1 MENDQ
6 VKLLWDFRIQTD
18 HHLDHN
24 RPDIVVL
31 KKASKVCQIIDVA
44 CPFDTRIAE
53 KEREK
58 INQWK
63 HRKCGTAK
71 AHLLLQIVIVALG
84 AVTKNLM
91 MWVTKPH
98 LHALKKIRT
107 ARQIFGTVQTI
118 LRHGTPN
125 FRRVNVSVPNVMW
138 HQCSKF

>member
-84 AVTKNLM
+84 ALTKNLM
-91 MWVTKPH
+91 MWVTNCKWG
-98 LHALKKIRT
+98 L
-107 ARQIFGTVQTI
+107 
-118 LRHGTPN
+118 
-125 FRRVNVSVPNVMW
+125 
-138 HQCSKF
+138 

>member
-91 MWVTKPH
+91 M
-98 LHALKKIRT
+98 
-107 ARQIFGTVQTI
+107 
-118 LRHGTPN
+118 
-125 FRRVNVSVPNVMW
+125 
-138 HQCSKF
+138 